1 MENDWSSWWL
11 SYHYTES
18 KMLSLQITISQKI
31 FTTITLFVANK
42 ALNESL
48 PWSYYSNKTV
58 LDRNAP
64 CWVGL
69 LFIGNIKERSLRP
82 CNSFH
87 INGWCRIT
95 NTYFRTCAPSKPE
108 SLRVY
113 LRFTQLLKQAAF
125 SIHTFLRKTASYFSL
140 LYDFFHAC
148 RLYKNVHAVKIFKV
162 L

>member
-1 MENDWSSWWL
+1 MVNDWSSWWL

-18 KMLSLQITISQKI
+18 KILSLQITISQKI

-48 PWSYYSNKTV
+48 PWSYYSHKTV
-58 LDRNAP
+58 LDRNAT

-82 CNSFH
+82 CNSFQ

-95 NTYFRTCAPSKPE
+95 NTYFRTCALYKLE
-108 SLRVY
+108 SLRVC

-125 SIHTFLRKTASYFSL
+125 SINTFLRKESFI
-140 LYDFFHAC
+140 FFLTLWFLSC
-148 RLYKNVHAVKIFKV
+148 L
-162 L
+162 

>member
-1 MENDWSSWWL
+1 MVNDWSSWWL

-58 LDRNAP
+58 LDRNAT

-82 CNSFH
+82 CNSFQ

-95 NTYFRTCAPSKPE
+95 NTYFRTCALYKLK

-125 SIHTFLRKTASYFSL
+125 SINTFLRKESFI
-140 LYDFFHAC
+140 FFLTLWFLSC
-148 RLYKNVHAVKIFKV
+148 L
-162 L
+162 